1 MDLSTLPLAP
11 MGATSILCV
20 AILMLLRG
28 ALIPRRVHEDRMA
41 DKDAQIRYY
50 QTALERETARNG
62 ELAGQVSTLL
72 EVAHTAEHV
81 FTSLPIAASRGDGSR
96 DEMASS

>member
-1 MDLSTLPLAP
+1 MGISTLPLAP
-11 MGATSILCV
+11 IGATGILCV
-20 AILMLLRG
+20 AVLMLLRG

-41 DKDAQIRYY
+41 DKDAQILYY
-50 QTALERETARNG
+50 QTALEREIQRNG
-62 ELAGQVSTLL
+62 ELAGQVGTLL

-81 FTSLPIAASRGDGSR
+81 FTSLPIAAGRGDGSR